1 MSPFI
6 ITLFDW
12 MPSLLFLLCTAVV
25 FLFFFVSFL
34 HIINFIM
41 DIVLFFK

>member
-6 ITLFDW
+6 IALFDW
-12 MPSLLFLLCTAVV
+12 MPSLLFLLCCAVV
-25 FLFFFVSFL
+25 FIFFFVSFL
-34 HIINFIM
+34 HVVSFVL